1 MAARRP
7 RSRPEIAFQDDTA
20 LLAPGAQRDQMLDQ
34 LKHMGGRFIRTNVVY
49 NKWQDPAYRENL
61 NSMVNAA
68 RARGIG
74 VQMTLLGTPTYA
86 PSARTDA
93 VSAYHADPQQFG
105 QWAGQV
111 SKTFAGR
118 VRRYSMWN
126 EPRSSTF
133 LADRSASRYRKLF
146 EAGAGAVRG
155 NVHNAQIL
163 LGELMPGYSGDPKSV
178 GHALPFMQRMLA
190 AGKKPLVADGLAVH
204 PYAWMGEQPDGTSRG
219 PNAYWGINQLG
230 AVNKYLEQNKSR
242 FHTPQGNRVPL
253 YLTEFGYQQR
263 DIPNDHVR
271 AQRLRAAYDLAT
283 KAGAKE
289 MTYYQVKPTT
299 PQPGDKWWWDT
310 GIADRKGRVRKDF
323 RQAFQQMRKGA

>member
-1 MAARRP
+1 MG
-7 RSRPEIAFQDDTA
+7 
-20 LLAPGAQRDQMLDQ
+20 LLNLTPPTVGQPNATETTSTSSTLLQRDPDVGERQP
-34 LKHMGGRFIRTNVVY
+34 RRAE
-49 NKWQDPAYRENL
+49 PREPYRENL

-126 EPRSSTF
+126 EPQSSTF

-219 PNAYWGINQLG
+219 PNALG
-230 AVNKYLEQNKSR
+230 ADEREQGSPR
-242 FHTPQGNRVPL
+242 
-253 YLTEFGYQQR
+253 
-263 DIPNDHVR
+263 R
-271 AQRLRAAYDLAT
+271 AVAAAGDPTRRAARGTSTPTAAACSSRPAAT
-283 KAGAKE
+283 RDRSGCRSRPRPHPGPGRRDRAG
-289 MTYYQVKPTT
+289 
-299 PQPGDKWWWDT
+299 
-310 GIADRKGRVRKDF
+310 R
-323 RQAFQQMRKGA
+323 